1 MVKVLRCCVE
11 TWPPW
16 PLLYPLEGKWEGPPP
31 TATLAV
37 GLVIPHRC
45 LWGSMPPDPKVCLH
59 PFQIR
64 TYKCDY
70 VEKLKHLNKSDAFAQ
85 P

>member
-1 MVKVLRCCVE
+1 MLCGNLASLA
-11 TWPPW
+11 PPLSTRGQMGGS
-16 PLLYPLEGKWEGPPP
+16 PSVSHTGSGLGDSP
-31 TATLAV
+31 TTV
-37 GLVIPHRC
+37 SGDPCPQIPRFV
-45 LWGSMPPDPKVCLH
+45 STYS

>member
-31 TATLAV
+31 SATLAV
-37 GLVIPHRC
+37 GLVIP
-45 LWGSMPPDPKVCLH
+45 PPLSLGIHAPRSQGLSPPTP
-59 PFQIR
+59 PFTR
-64 TYKCDY
+64 GRAHALE
-70 VEKLKHLNKSDAFAQ
+70 VDAA
-85 P
+85 